1 MFCALRIAWGSPL
14 RQTEAMSA
22 MMLAKHGKPE
32 EPTDSPA
39 YMFKLIGSIG
49 LILLG
54 GLFAGE
60 KILRCDFV
68 W

>member
-1 MFCALRIAWGSPL
+1 
-14 RQTEAMSA
+14 

-60 KILRCDFV
+60 SDFHDVVHKRAPGNGILIAFLTFPSFS
-68 W
+68 

>member
-1 MFCALRIAWGSPL
+1 
-14 RQTEAMSA
+14 MSA

-60 KILRCDFV
+60 SDSMSWNDACRGMLV
-68 W
+68 